1 MQSQRSAKITLW
13 FSRFIA
19 LTVFALIFAMPT
31 LVKWYDEFRT
41 LQPGRPMAILI
52 CFYCCVPAVLYA
64 LWCMDRL
71 LLSILDGLVFTQNNV
86 SYVRRIRWC
95 CAAVSLVCFPAALAY
110 PPLIFLAVIMGFLAL
125 VVSVAKNVLA
135 AAVEIREENDL
146 TI

>member
-1 MQSQRSAKITLW
+1 MQPQRSAKITLW
-13 FSRFIA
+13 CSRFIA
-19 LTVFALIFAMPT
+19 LVVFALIFAMPA

-41 LQPGRPMAILI
+41 LQPGRPLAILI

-71 LLSILDGLVFTQNNV
+71 LLSILDGLIFTQTNV

-95 CAAVSLVCFPAALAY
+95 CVAVSLVCFPAACVY